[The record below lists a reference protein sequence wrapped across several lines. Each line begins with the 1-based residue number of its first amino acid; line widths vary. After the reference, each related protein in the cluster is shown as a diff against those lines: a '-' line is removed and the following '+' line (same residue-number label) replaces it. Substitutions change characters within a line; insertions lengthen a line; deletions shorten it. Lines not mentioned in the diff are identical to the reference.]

1 MTSKEDFIIDPKN
14 RDGNPV
20 FEDSNLFQ
28 DDFDRTFMDWKE
40 SGDYSI
46 DLAVGIGEDERHDD
60 GTVTYSYNKE
70 GFRSDNFSRVH
81 DGIHILFAGCSQT
94 EGIGSPFET
103 IWGKRLHDSLSLNN
117 KLSGYFSI
125 ARSGYGWQKI
135 ILNFIAYAEK
145 YGYPDYLFALLPNV
159 GRFWQWDSEDNRW
172 WYVQRFPN
180 GHGLGVTVDS
190 RKKYFAEIPLSVEEH
205 RKLFID
211 FIAGWKVFEKL
222 CKDNGVKLLWASW
235 DQQENKNYLSSNFSK
250 NYIHLSNEE
259 FLEFIERERPD
270 GKMQK
275 HDMKRR
281 DGHDGILFHEYWK
294 LKFLERIKNEKL
306 FEI

>member
-1 MTSKEDFIIDPKN
+1 MTSARDFIINPQNSNGD
-14 RDGNPV
+14 PV

-28 DDFDRTFMDWKE
+28 NDFDRTFMEWRE
-40 SGDYSI
+40 SGDYSRQ
-46 DLAVGIGEDERHDD
+46 LTVGIGEDEEHDD
-60 GTVTYSYNKE
+60 GTVIYHYNNE
-70 GFRSDNFSRVH
+70 GFRSENFSKIH
-81 DGIHILFAGCSQT
+81 KGSHILFAGCSQT

-103 IWGKRLHDSLSLNN
+103 IWGKKLYDSLLLNN
-117 KLSGYFSI
+117 NLSGYFSI
-125 ARSGYGWQKI
+125 ARSGYGWQKVV
-135 ILNFIAYAEK
+135 LNFIKYAEK
-145 YGYPDYLFALLPNV
+145 YGYPDYLFVLLPNV
-159 GRFWQWDSEDNRW
+159 GRLWEWDSENSRW
-172 WYVQRFPN
+172 WYVQRYPN
-180 GHGLGVTVDS
+180 GSGLGKPIDNDN
-190 RKKYFAEIPLSVEEH
+190 RYFSEKPLGVEEH

-211 FIAGWKVFEKL
+211 FVAGWKVFEKL
-222 CKDNGVKLLWASW
+222 CQDNGVKLLWASW

-259 FLEFIERERPD
+259 FLQFIERERPD

-275 HDMKRR
+275 HDIKRR